1 MPLPVL
7 TLYSRPG
14 CHLCEQAE
22 EHLRALGLSY
32 AVRDISG
39 DAALTARYGWH
50 IPVLALGERE
60 LLRGVLSRSRLA
72 QLKLRLLAE
81 GESPAPIP

>member
-1 MPLPVL
+1 MSLPPL

-22 EHLRALGLSY
+22 EHLRALGFEY
-32 AVRDISG
+32 AACDISA
-39 DAALTARYGWH
+39 DPALTARYGWH

-60 LLRGVLSRSRLA
+60 LLRGVMSRARLA
-72 QLKLRLLAE
+72 GLKLRLLAE
-81 GESPAPIP
+81 REAGSI

>member
-1 MPLPVL
+1 MPLPPL

-22 EHLRALGLSY
+22 EHLRALGFDY
-32 AVRDISG
+32 AVQDISG

-50 IPVLALGERE
+50 IPVLTLGERE
-60 LLRGVLSRSRLA
+60 LLRGVLSRPRLA

-81 GESPAPIP
+81 GKSAEPPP